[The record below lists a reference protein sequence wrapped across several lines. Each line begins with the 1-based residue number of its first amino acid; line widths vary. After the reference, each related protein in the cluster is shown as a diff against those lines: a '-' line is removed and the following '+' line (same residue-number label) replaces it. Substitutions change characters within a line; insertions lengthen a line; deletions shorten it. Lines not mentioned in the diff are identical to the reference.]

1 MDGLHAPSGKKAP
14 GQANYW
20 MANLRQRTTGLPFT
34 VFISQKDNYR
44 HDLRVK
50 VSLGPRVQADQMG
63 SYGVRPFM
71 YHGGLKLSAQDE
83 KLLEQ
88 WVSANKQVLEEF
100 WDGDIEYTE
109 DAIERIVAV

>member
-1 MDGLHAPSGKKAP
+1 MDGLHALPGADAS

-34 VFISQKDNYR
+34 VFISQRHNYR

-50 VSLGPRVQADQMG
+50 VSPGPGVQEDQMG
-63 SYGVRPFM
+63 SCDVRPFI
-71 YHGGLKLSAQDE
+71 HRGGPAPSSHDE

-88 WVSANKQVLEEF
+88 WIAVNKQVLEELRN
-100 WDGDIEYTE
+100 GDIEYTE
-109 DAIERIVAV
+109 DAIERIAPI

>member
-1 MDGLHAPSGKKAP
+1 MDGFHAASQDGAP

-50 VSLGPRVQADQMG
+50 VSPGPRVQEDQMG
-63 SYGVRPFM
+63 SYSVRPFV
-71 YHGGLKLSAQDE
+71 HRSGPALSTQDE
-83 KLLEQ
+83 KLLEK
-88 WVSANKQVLEEF
+88 WIAANRQVLEQF

-109 DAIERIVAV
+109 DAIERIVSI